1 MRKNLSFFIR
11 IVVLYGYIIF
21 DYFFEKFINAFTI
34 ANFNVSVQLVYF
46 FLKCFIFGV
55 LSTSAVLTIFEMGK
69 RCKIFVFIL
78 LTVSLGVAILN
89 IFLKHSISYFVL
101 ILCGMFLS
109 TLVLSIKKKSE

>member
-11 IVVLYGYIIF
+11 IVVLYGFIIF

-78 LTVSLGVAILN
+78 LTV
-89 IFLKHSISYFVL
+89 
-101 ILCGMFLS
+101 
-109 TLVLSIKKKSE
+109 

>member
-11 IVVLYGYIIF
+11 IVVLYGFIIF

-89 IFLKHSISYFVL
+89 IIFETFNFLFCSYIMWNVFEHT
-101 ILCGMFLS
+101 CFKY
-109 TLVLSIKKKSE
+109 KKEI